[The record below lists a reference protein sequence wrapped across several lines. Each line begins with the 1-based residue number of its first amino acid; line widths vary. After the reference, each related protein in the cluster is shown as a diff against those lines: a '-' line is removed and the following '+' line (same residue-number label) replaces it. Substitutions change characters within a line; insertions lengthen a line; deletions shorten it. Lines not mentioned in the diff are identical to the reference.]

1 MPSLPGSHAL
11 IDFVLATRIILGLAF
26 ATPLMH
32 GWLMRQRLAR
42 G

>member
-1 MPSLPGSHAL
+1 LPRSHPIVDWVHTARIIWGL
-11 IDFVLATRIILGLAF
+11 TRATRL
-26 ATPLMH
+26 H